1 MKPILLGG
9 LNIKT
14 YQLYMYFY
22 FPIYHPELLNNEQS
36 MQDLFTM
43 VNIND
48 NLQFLQEYDFYNKI

>member
-1 MKPILLGG
+1 MLRHISRPV
-9 LNIKT
+9 
-14 YQLYMYFY
+14 
-22 FPIYHPELLNNEQS
+22 LLNNEQS